1 MLAMDVNDNACCL
14 DKRVDL
20 TSFASKLAPTENP
33 GRELIRHM
41 SAAVYTANDHA
52 ALSCA
57 QTNSNKNPVRPALIE
72 NGRRPAYA

>member
-1 MLAMDVNDNACCL
+1 MRSVDPEKKHQKIAACGSSYR
-14 DKRVDL
+14 K
-20 TSFASKLAPTENP
+20 P

-57 QTNSNKNPVRPALIE
+57 QTNSNKNPAPPALVE